1 MSSVQDGG
9 DESGKKPEPS
19 KKRGRKKT
27 KPEDVT
33 PTTPALNPQDIK
45 IYNLEDFLSTV
56 LGGLVVPENTKLG
69 IPPNASNEHL
79 FRETQEDDY
88 DRYVSDANK
97 KDYEVLGNVLSE
109 YMDSYLILGFKP
121 NGNSVALRRTGSVKD
136 RDALTALINRYVM
149 GNIEF

>member
-9 DESGKKPEPS
+9 DDSGKKPEPS
-19 KKRGRKKT
+19 KKRGRKKN

-33 PTTPALNPQDIK
+33 PNSSAITPDIK
-45 IYNLEDFLSTV
+45 VYNLEDFLTTI
-56 LGGLVVPENTKLG
+56 LGGLATGDAVKPLEPKEPTN
-69 IPPNASNEHL
+69 HL
-79 FRETQEDDY
+79 FRETQEEDY

-136 RDALTALINRYVM
+136 RDALSALINRYIM